1 MRLDVILAMHAERR
15 GRHSTKIS
23 MRKMPRNKKDHPF
36 ESFERVPFGGDSQKL
51 KMLSTVTGDRAL
63 LYVV

>member
-23 MRKMPRNKKDHPF
+23 MRKMPQTRKTIHLNLLKEFLLEETP
-36 ESFERVPFGGDSQKL
+36 KL
-51 KMLSTVTGDRAL
+51 KMLSTVTGDRAP

>member
-36 ESFERVPFGGDSQKL
+36 ESFERVPFGGDSQTKNAQHC
-51 KMLSTVTGDRAL
+51 DR
-63 LYVV
+63 